1 MSHPDNFN
9 EQNDKEKQNNEQ
21 AGREPIDPERAGL
34 AFPQWYGISYRT
46 EEELSHES
54 GRRMKRKSKSQRVL
68 FVLCAT
74 FLAITL
80 LLLGALGGV
89 LLTRQW
95 TNEGDGYFNPTT
107 SDRNTDPSGTVYS
120 SEGSQQ
126 YDYAAAVIP
135 KNDGA
140 ALADSTNGSAGE
152 NAKGMIDMIE
162 NVKDSVVEIMTTVNS
177 YRGTI
182 SAGAGSGVIIHA
194 DGIIVTNHHVVE
206 NCDTIYVRLTN
217 GNTYQTYLRGS
228 DEDGDIALLKIVP
241 QETLSVAKLGYSGAL
256 RVGEDVVAIGNP
268 LGELGGTV
276 TDGIISA
283 LEREVLIDGVT
294 MTLLQTNAAINS
306 GNSGGGLFNMAGE
319 LIGVV
324 NAKYSATGVEG
335 LGFAIPIDT
344 AYESIDKLLKHGYIP
359 GIPTLGVAVQ
369 EKPGFTANYQTITIL
384 YVADVGTSTVFQKG
398 DYVLEIGG
406 VSVTDADHLTR
417 LVRQYEVGQTVEV
430 VVQRNRERVTLQITL
445 QEYIPSR

>member
-9 EQNDKEKQNNEQ
+9 EQNDKEKINQEQ
-21 AGREPIDPERAGL
+21 TGAEPIDVESAGL
-34 AFPQWYGISYRT
+34 AFPQWYGISYRNDAGVQANKNKT
-46 EEELSHES
+46 K
-54 GRRMKRKSKSQRVL
+54 GQRVL
-68 FVLCAT
+68 FAFCAAFLVLS
-74 FLAITL
+74 L

-95 TNEGDGYFNPTT
+95 SDNAGGGYFNPTT
-107 SDRNTDPSGTVYS
+107 SEQNAAPSGTVYS
-120 SEGSQQ
+120 SEGSNQ

-135 KNDGA
+135 KNDGS
-140 ALADSTNGSAGE
+140 ALADSTNGSAGVG
-152 NAKGMIDMIE
+152 AKGMIDMIE
-162 NVKDSVVEIMTTVNS
+162 EVKASVVEIMTTVNS

-206 NCDTIYVRLTN
+206 GCDTIYVRLTN
-217 GNTYQTYLRGS
+217 GNTYQAYLRGS
-228 DEDGDIALLKIVP
+228 DEDGDIAILKIVP
-241 QETLSVAKLGYSGAL
+241 QETLTVAKLGYSDAL

-319 LIGVV
+319 LIGIV

-344 AYESIDKLLKHGYIP
+344 AYESIGKLLKYGYIP
-359 GIPTLGVAVQ
+359 GIPTLGVSVQ
-369 EKPGFTANYQTITIL
+369 EKPGFVGNYQTVTIL
-384 YVADVGTSTVFQKG
+384 YVADVGTSSVFQKG
-398 DYVLEIGG
+398 DYVLQIGD
-406 VSVTDADHLTR
+406 VSVTGVDHLQS
-417 LVRQYEVGQTVEV
+417 LVRQHKVGDTVEV
-430 VVQRNRERVTLQITL
+430 VVQRNRERVTLQVVLT
-445 QEYIPSR
+445 EYIPNR